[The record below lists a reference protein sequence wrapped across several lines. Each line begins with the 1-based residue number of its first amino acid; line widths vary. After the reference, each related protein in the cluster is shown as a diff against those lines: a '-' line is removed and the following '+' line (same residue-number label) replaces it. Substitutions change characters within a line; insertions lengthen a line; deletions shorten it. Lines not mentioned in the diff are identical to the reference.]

1 MEESPLL
8 FDKNTWPEIGLP
20 TCYMKPLSIYQQK
33 TPPKKKF
40 TFQLHGTAFYFS
52 FSVSLFLFLF
62 SYFSFSTCKTLL
74 LEKRR
79 DDAYIFKGR
88 AQMPKTMMPEQVRKL
103 TCRYPPKMLHQ
114 WKKKNEHGRYPLAS
128 VNEIAKNENTKIRDI
143 FGEFFGRHF
152 SSRPPGFHR
161 TFLGRHVFQTVRC
174 WSQEAEDVA

>member
-1 MEESPLL
+1 MTKTLGPKLGCQPVNRSLYRFISKKPLQKKKLL
-8 FDKNTWPEIGLP
+8 FS
-20 TCYMKPLSIYQQK
+20 YMAL
-33 TPPKKKF
+33 
-40 TFQLHGTAFYFS
+40 L
-52 FSVSLFLFLF
+52 SVSLFLFLF

-88 AQMPKTMMPEQVRKL
+88 AQMPKTMMPEELRQL

-128 VNEIAKNENTKIRDI
+128 VNEIAKSDGTKILDI
-143 FGEFFGRHF
+143 FGAFFGRLF